1 VRPLLR
7 ARDDPRQYRCCNPW
21 RRRDTRIE
29 EIDEGYHGANIGTDA
44 QGNLYVVGPDAM
56 RRYSSK
62 GKLDATYGPVKLTG
76 DELGMNV
83 LSTVLRS
90 DA

>member
-1 VRPLLR
+1 
-7 ARDDPRQYRCCNPW
+7 
-21 RRRDTRIE
+21 
-29 EIDEGYHGANIGTDA
+29 
-44 QGNLYVVGPDAM
+44 M